1 MRAEYRSGNGRNS
14 YPYAVAPV
22 ILANDSGV
30 GANPRPPPG
39 YNQPRVSEQLS
50 RSIAHGRGRPPPPHS
65 GGGYGNGVPSS
76 SSVFVASA
84 PISPTRHSGV
94 GIGPMGGGPPS
105 LKNASVVGYRLP
117 EGTDLKYVAAADR
130 DNVCRIIYEILCLD
144 PNAPECTIKVNAPV
158 DGITYGIVFTGYT
171 GWING
176 KTCNAQLE
184 QNLGTR
190 YAYLADWRFQNT
202 GTMLVNVKMID
213 PGRVNLAQYAA
224 QVDHQYAMQSAAN
237 AENAR
242 KRARTGDGDV

>member
-1 MRAEYRSGNGRNS
+1 M
-14 YPYAVAPV
+14 
-22 ILANDSGV
+22 
-30 GANPRPPPG
+30 
-39 YNQPRVSEQLS
+39 
-50 RSIAHGRGRPPPPHS
+50 
-65 GGGYGNGVPSS
+65 
-76 SSVFVASA
+76 FVASAA

-130 DNVCRIIYEILCLD
+130 DNVGRIIYEILCLD
-144 PNAPECTIKVNAPV
+144 PNAPECTIKVNAPA
-158 DGITYGIVFTGYT
+158 DGMTYGIVFTGYN
-171 GWING
+171 GWIDGIN
-176 KTCNAQLE
+176 CAAQLE
-184 QNLGTR
+184 QKLGTR
-190 YAYLADWRFQNT
+190 FTYLHSFRFNNS
-202 GTMLVNVKMID
+202 GVIMVNVKMID